1 MKRDNILGLKGI
13 FCFILWFIST
23 NYSGLPFQILG
34 VDTNDIPIL
43 IKQLYTIII
52 ELCVIIVVILMFKD
66 QLAVMIKD
74 FKKNNL
80 VYFKK
85 YFKCWFL
92 ILALMMI
99 SNAIIL
105 LLDPSSTANNQDMV
119 NELFK
124 EYPIYTFILSVLLA
138 PIIEEFIF
146 RLSFYNV
153 FKNKYLFILLSGL
166 MFGAFHVIGSYDS
179 AIDLLYIIPY
189 SIPGI
194 VFASIMYK
202 TKNICFPVFLHF
214 VHNGLITSLNILL
227 MLI

>member
-1 MKRDNILGLKGI
+1 MKRDNILGFKGI
-13 FCFILWFIST
+13 FCFLLWFICS
-23 NYSGLPFQILG
+23 NYSGLPFKLLG
-34 VDTNDIPIL
+34 IDTNTIPII
-43 IKQLYTIII
+43 IKELYTIII
-52 ELCVIIVVILMFKD
+52 ELCIIIVIILMFKNE
-66 QLAVMIKD
+66 LAVMIKD

-80 VYFKK
+80 IYFKK
-85 YFKCWFL
+85 YFKYWFL

-105 LLDPSSTANNQDMV
+105 LLDPNSSANNQDLI
-119 NELFK
+119 NEMFK
-124 EYPIYTFILSVLLA
+124 DYPIYTFILSVLFA
-138 PIIEEFIF
+138 PVIEELVF
-146 RLSFYNV
+146 RLSFYNI
-153 FKNKYLFILLSGL
+153 FKNKYMFILLSGF
-166 MFGAFHVIGSYDS
+166 MFGAFHVIGSYET

-202 TKNICFPVFLHF
+202 TKNVCFPMFLHF

>member
-1 MKRDNILGLKGI
+1 MKRDNILGFKGI
-13 FCFILWFIST
+13 FCFLLWFICT
-23 NYSGLPFQILG
+23 NYSGVPFQIVG
-34 VDTNDIPIL
+34 VDTNDIPTIV
-43 IKQLYTIII
+43 KQLYTVIIEVCIII
-52 ELCVIIVVILMFKD
+52 VIILMFKD
-66 QLAVMIKD
+66 QLATMIKD

-80 VYFKK
+80 EYFKK
-85 YFKCWFL
+85 YFKYWFL
-92 ILALMMI
+92 ILGLMVI

-105 LLDPSSTANNQDMV
+105 LLDPNSSANNQDAV

-124 EYPIYTFILSVLLA
+124 SYPIYTFILSVFLA
-138 PIIEEFIF
+138 PIIEEFVF
-146 RLSFYNV
+146 RLSFYNI
-153 FKNKYLFILLSGL
+153 FKNKYMFILLSGL

-202 TKNICFPVFLHF
+202 TKNVCFPVFLHF
-214 VHNGLITSLNILL
+214 VHNGLITSLNVLL